1 MFGDFIDFDDDEDQE
16 HGHAHGH
23 QQGQG
28 QEEERSRQQ
37 QQQRYYIGDQLAIG
51 AFGIV
56 PFSPTI
62 VSVVC
67 DYDSVS
73 TADAIPPPSLYATCI
88 TVDDTLLTI
97 GTMHL
102 YLHYESV
109 LSVV

>member
-23 QQGQG
+23 HQGQG

-62 VSVVC
+62 VSVRLRQCVNRRRNPAALLIC
-67 DYDSVS
+67 DMYH
-73 TADAIPPPSLYATCI
+73 C
-88 TVDDTLLTI
+88 
-97 GTMHL
+97 
-102 YLHYESV
+102 
-109 LSVV
+109 